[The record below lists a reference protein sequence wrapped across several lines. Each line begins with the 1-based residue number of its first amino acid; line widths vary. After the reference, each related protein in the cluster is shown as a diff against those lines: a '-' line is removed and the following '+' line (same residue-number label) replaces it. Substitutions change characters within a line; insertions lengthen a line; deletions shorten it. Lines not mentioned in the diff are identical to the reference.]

1 MADYTSVAED
11 IYQLG
16 FIIKFLFGGKGFK
29 KKVEKTQQPSIH
41 VQLLHFIGEKIK
53 AQRGEVTCLRAHSL
67 LAHLWLEG
75 ALRAKKAFLL
85 SLLGDTELPGRKD
98 SGSRP

>member
-11 IYQLG
+11 IYKLG
-16 FIIKFLFGGKGFK
+16 SIIKFLFGGKGFK
-29 KKVEKTQQPSIH
+29 KKVEKNQQPSIH
-41 VQLLHFIGEKIK
+41 VQLLHFIGETIK

-75 ALRAKKAFLL
+75 VFESQEGL
-85 SLLGDTELPGRKD
+85 SFVIIR
-98 SGSRP
+98 

>member
-1 MADYTSVAED
+1 MTED
-11 IYQLG
+11 VYKLG
-16 FIIKFLFGGKGFK
+16 SIIKFLFGGKWLLKNSGRK
-29 KKVEKTQQPSIH
+29 YTPSIH
-41 VQLLHFIGEKIK
+41 VQLLHFIEEKIK

-75 ALRAKKAFLL
+75 ALGAKKAFLW

-98 SGSRP
+98 LGSRP